1 MLFEFELN
9 NGTFL
14 QDAAGE
20 KFHTP
25 FNVEQALDSRDGL
38 ARALYSRLFTWLVS
52 KINKICQPK
61 VKADSFLSIAV
72 LDIFGFEVSLMQQA
86 ILIAFL

>member
-1 MLFEFELN
+1 MLFELELN

-20 KFHTP
+20 KFYTP

-61 VKADSFLSIAV
+61 VKTDSFLSIAV
-72 LDIFGFEVSLMQQA
+72 LDIFGFEVSLTQQA